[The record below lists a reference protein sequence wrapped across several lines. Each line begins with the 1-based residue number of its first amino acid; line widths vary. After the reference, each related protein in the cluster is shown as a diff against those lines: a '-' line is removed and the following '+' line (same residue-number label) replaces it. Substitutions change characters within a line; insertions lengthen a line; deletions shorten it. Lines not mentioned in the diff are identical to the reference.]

1 MACTALVGLA
11 PLRLSARRASS
22 ADTRSAKLVVRAAA
36 TERANEDGKKIA
48 RASLAALAVRL
59 PPRGPSPFRH
69 ALASRA
75 RAACARRE
83 HRAMRLAPG
92 DQFPRVP
99 RGLWTRSAGSY
110 PRPPR
115 LTTSTPPP
123 PPSPPPPPAAFQASP
138 AALYS
143 QFSLAAESDPSAA
156 FASAATDLAFELA
169 ASDPLDPETARQVAG
184 VLGPFFSVATV
195 MFIIRIVMT
204 WYPSVPVS
212 RPPWVFAYLP
222 TEPLLK
228 PTRALVP
235 PVGGVDVSPI
245 IWVGMISFMNEILL
259 GKQGL
264 LILLSNK
271 QIM

>member
-75 RAACARRE
+75 GGVRAAQHVARCGSRPE
-83 HRAMRLAPG
+83 TSSRASRAGSGSLAPILAL
-92 DQFPRVP
+92 PVCP
-99 RGLWTRSAGSY
+99 
-110 PRPPR
+110 PRPAPQ
-115 LTTSTPPP
+115 LPPP
-123 PPSPPPPPAAFQASP
+123 HSPSAVPASP

-143 QFSLAAESDPSAA
+143 QVSLAAESDPSAA

-264 LILLSNK
+264 LILLSNN

>member
-1 MACTALVGLA
+1 M
-11 PLRLSARRASS
+11 RA
-22 ADTRSAKLVVRAAA
+22 
-36 TERANEDGKKIA
+36 A
-48 RASLAALAVRL
+48 RASRDAARARRPVPARPARALDAL
-59 PPRGPSPFRH
+59 CWLLSTPSASDHLDPLSPF
-69 ALASRA
+69 
-75 RAACARRE
+75 
-83 HRAMRLAPG
+83 
-92 DQFPRVP
+92 
-99 RGLWTRSAGSY
+99 
-110 PRPPR
+110 
-115 LTTSTPPP
+115 
-123 PPSPPPPPAAFQASP
+123 SPPPTPAAFQASP